1 MTIFPS
7 AYAAETVDT
16 LLARLNKLEP
26 LTKALWG
33 KMNAPQ
39 MLAHICVS
47 YDMAYG
53 IINDKPSFPIN
64 LILRWIIKPMVV
76 GPKSYPKNGKT
87 AAVFK
92 IVDERNFR
100 IEKDRLIHNI
110 KQVLQDGEQAFEGR
124 PSPSFG
130 PLTASEWS
138 ILFYKH
144 LDHHFKQFGI

>member
-1 MTIFPS
+1 MAIFPS
-7 AYAAETVDT
+7 AYSVDTVDT
-16 LLARLNKLEP
+16 LLARLDKLEP
-26 LTKALWG
+26 QTKALWG

-39 MLAHICVS
+39 MVAHVCVS

-53 IINDKPSFPIN
+53 IINDKPGFPIN
-64 LILRWIIKPMVV
+64 LIMRWIIKPMVV
-76 GPKSYPKNGKT
+76 GPKPYPKNGKT
-87 AAVFK
+87 APVFK
-92 IVDERNFR
+92 IVDERDFML
-100 IEKDRLIHNI
+100 EKDRLIHNI
-110 KQVLQDGEQAFEGR
+110 KQVLKDGEQAFEGR